1 MFDWCLYLQRSAP
14 QHVAIHDLGTI
25 LLCEEREV
33 ECVTVTRESAEAK
46 VSADVNAQ
54 LKFEVPFPHA
64 SDAKRQTRRRR
75 AGNRVTVALAK

>member
-1 MFDWCLYLQRSAP
+1 M
-14 QHVAIHDLGTI
+14 
-25 LLCEEREV
+25 
-33 ECVTVTRESAEAK
+33 TVTRESAEAK